1 MPIYYRG
8 GWPLPEPMATANT
21 PALSPD
27 IADLIERSERA
38 APEPLEARERFVEL
52 CFAVPVISA
61 AIGIAVGVH
70 AERHFSVGS
79 FLVFLLAYLAAK
91 RIQFAVGAAYTIPTQ
106 RVFVPVL
113 YLLPSTR
120 VSL

>member
-1 MPIYYRG
+1 
-8 GWPLPEPMATANT
+8 MATANT

-27 IADLIERSERA
+27 IAELIERSERA

-52 CFAVPVISA
+52 CFAVPVISVA
-61 AIGIAVGVH
+61 VGIAVGFH
-70 AERHFSVGS
+70 ADRQFSLGS

-106 RVFVPVL
+106 PWGRSMGRRAP
-113 YLLPSTR
+113 YYEPR
-120 VSL
+120 